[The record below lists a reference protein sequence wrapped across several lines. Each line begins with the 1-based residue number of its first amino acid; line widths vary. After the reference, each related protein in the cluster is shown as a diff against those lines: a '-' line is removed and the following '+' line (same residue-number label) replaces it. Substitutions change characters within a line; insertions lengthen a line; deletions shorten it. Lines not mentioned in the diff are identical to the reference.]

1 MLPSTARQR
10 LRYRYLKRA
19 VMAVMTHVKSIHEQ
33 QTYRANVLR

>member
-10 LRYRYLKRA
+10 LRYRYLKR
-19 VMAVMTHVKSIHEQ
+19 AVMTHVKSIHEQ